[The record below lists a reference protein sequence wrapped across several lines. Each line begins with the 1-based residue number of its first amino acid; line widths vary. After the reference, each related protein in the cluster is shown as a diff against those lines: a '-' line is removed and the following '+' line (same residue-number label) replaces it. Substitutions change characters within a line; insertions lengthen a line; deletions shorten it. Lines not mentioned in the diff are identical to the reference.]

1 MSTDNIWRTRWDLA
15 SMEYEITRKDDLK
28 VVSILQSLVAL
39 VEKRI
44 GRMGTV
50 EVYTHTLGDDTA
62 FQADLT
68 DEGRKEALYQFVEKE
83 LQDVDYIQLHAT
95 LHGYDD
101 QGHQVKIEN
110 GIQLDLDVY
119 DDVHYYLLSIK
130 LNTDIFAPF
139 YYEKKTSRSLTVA
152 ERNLPLLKNFI
163 EAIETIFEGKWGQID
178 IPPTMDDYFLEN
190 GLRIK
195 IEDI

>member
-68 DEGRKEALYQFVEKE
+68 DEGRKGDLYEFVEKE
-83 LQDVDYIQLHAT
+83 PQDLDCIYLYIIQR
-95 LHGYDD
+95 GYDD
-101 QGHQVKIEN
+101 QGHMVEIPN
-110 GIQLDLDVY
+110 GTNFVLYVNHASDHHLLDV
-119 DDVHYYLLSIK
+119 V

-139 YYEKKTSRSLTVA
+139 YYEKKTSRSLAVA
-152 ERNLPLLKNFI
+152 ERNLPLLKDFL
-163 EAIETIFEGKWGQID
+163 EGIETTFEGKWDLID
-178 IPPTMDDYFLEN
+178 VPAYSDDYFWEN
-190 GLRIK
+190 GMTTK
-195 IEDI
+195 MANK

>member
-68 DEGRKEALYQFVEKE
+68 DEGRKGDLYEFVEKE
-83 LQDVDYIQLHAT
+83 PQDLDCIYLYIIQR
-95 LHGYDD
+95 GYDD
-101 QGHQVKIEN
+101 QGHMVEIPN
-110 GIQLDLDVY
+110 GTNFVLYVNHASDHHLLDV
-119 DDVHYYLLSIK
+119 V

-139 YYEKKTSRSLTVA
+139 YYEKTSRSYKVA
-152 ERNLPLLKNFI
+152 EKNFPLLKGFI
-163 EAIETIFEGKWGQID
+163 EGVGATFEGKWDEVMILPYMYGYFRDHGLQIK
-178 IPPTMDDYFLEN
+178 E
-190 GLRIK
+190 
-195 IEDI
+195 EEE

>member
-68 DEGRKEALYQFVEKE
+68 DEGRKGDLYQFVEKE
-83 LQDVDYIQLHAT
+83 PQDLDCIYLYIIQR
-95 LHGYDD
+95 GYDD
-101 QGHQVKIEN
+101 QGHMVEIPN
-110 GIQLDLDVY
+110 GTNFVLYVNHASDHHLLDV
-119 DDVHYYLLSIK
+119 V

-139 YYEKKTSRSLTVA
+139 YYEKTSRSYKVA
-152 ERNLPLLKNFI
+152 EKNFPLLKGFI
-163 EAIETIFEGKWGQID
+163 EGVGATFEGKWDEVMILPYMYGYFRDHGLQIK
-178 IPPTMDDYFLEN
+178 E
-190 GLRIK
+190 
-195 IEDI
+195 EEE